1 MIQILTY
8 LTLFVVVAEISPW
21 KMSFYKGSL
30 GKDPVGQL
38 SCSRV
43 RRQAEANCPFCHQMR
58 YWVLGL
64 VPSPGKALPGEMDR
78 CLTRPRGMI
87 HESPP
92 LMRSFNDCATAD
104 LMVTNSVVRVKAS
117 VISVHC
123 LIGVSSLLCL
133 SVRLAI
139 AISAFRCARLPL
151 LHQYQ
156 STRVSG
162 GVPTEM
168 QLGLLSPLHLKKLF
182 ELMGTTYIKV
192 LKPGIKDFLV
202 ADLNFINDVACILL
216 LMGTILGFL
225 IKLLTL
231 SDRLINF
238 HSMTKNQQ
246 EEKEEELLRIKD
258 VKAGE
263 EDAASSDK
271 INEQR
276 SRLTNLI

>member
-1 MIQILTY
+1 M
-8 LTLFVVVAEISPW
+8 
-21 KMSFYKGSL
+21 
-30 GKDPVGQL
+30 
-38 SCSRV
+38 
-43 RRQAEANCPFCHQMR
+43 
-58 YWVLGL
+58 
-64 VPSPGKALPGEMDR
+64 
-78 CLTRPRGMI
+78 
-87 HESPP
+87 
-92 LMRSFNDCATAD
+92 
-104 LMVTNSVVRVKAS
+104 
-117 VISVHC
+117 
-123 LIGVSSLLCL
+123 
-133 SVRLAI
+133 
-139 AISAFRCARLPL
+139 
-151 LHQYQ
+151 

-182 ELMGTTYIKV
+182 ELMGTTYIKLGQV

>member
-1 MIQILTY
+1 MIL
-8 LTLFVVVAEISPW
+8 
-21 KMSFYKGSL
+21 
-30 GKDPVGQL
+30 
-38 SCSRV
+38 R
-43 RRQAEANCPFCHQMR
+43 
-58 YWVLGL
+58 
-64 VPSPGKALPGEMDR
+64 
-78 CLTRPRGMI
+78 RPR
-87 HESPP
+87 
-92 LMRSFNDCATAD
+92 RSGEGGVSRHVST
-104 LMVTNSVVRVKAS
+104 TVVRVKAS

-156 STRVSG
+156 LPVTRGSSKKMIRGRKSKALSTRVSG

-168 QLGLLSPLHLKKLF
+168 QLGLLLSYAPTFSPPEYVRRFLEPFNKAPPVPFEEVHKILQEELGRPRDSVYEYVDPTQLASASIAQELF
-182 ELMGTTYIKV
+182 LTKWIGV
-192 LKPGIKDFLV
+192 Q
-202 ADLNFINDVACILL
+202 L

-238 HSMTKNQQ
+238 HSMTKNQQQ